1 MKKII
6 RLLAYFGIF
15 LDNLKIHGINYSG
28 VKNSKVLQEFYLNKN
43 TEIEM
48 FIFLKSV
55 NYDSMIDVGAYFGYF
70 SIYFDKIKE
79 NSKVVAFEADSDNFT
94 MLKQFINSNK
104 SNVKAFNKA
113 VGDSSGKISFYK
125 PIYVGA
131 TKYPSHGQIGDPSK
145 QDNNLY
151 KDKKYIQHTI
161 EMVSL
166 KSIVGEFVQ
175 GQTLLKLDIE
185 GYEEKAL
192 RSAKDQLTKLQD
204 LDLIVEI
211 MINDT
216 NTKDIFL
223 FLKDCGYSAYLMT
236 NAGLIAEERP
246 LVLPKAN
253 QNPLDGKLRTVW
265 KNHFFTKR
273 SADEIKEI
281 NLKAYMYNI

>member
-104 SNVKAFNKA
+104 
-113 VGDSSGKISFYK
+113 
-125 PIYVGA
+125 
-131 TKYPSHGQIGDPSK
+131 
-145 QDNNLY
+145 
-151 KDKKYIQHTI
+151 
-161 EMVSL
+161 
-166 KSIVGEFVQ
+166 
-175 GQTLLKLDIE
+175 
-185 GYEEKAL
+185 
-192 RSAKDQLTKLQD
+192 
-204 LDLIVEI
+204 
-211 MINDT
+211 
-216 NTKDIFL
+216 
-223 FLKDCGYSAYLMT
+223 
-236 NAGLIAEERP
+236 
-246 LVLPKAN
+246 
-253 QNPLDGKLRTVW
+253 
-265 KNHFFTKR
+265 
-273 SADEIKEI
+273 
-281 NLKAYMYNI
+281 